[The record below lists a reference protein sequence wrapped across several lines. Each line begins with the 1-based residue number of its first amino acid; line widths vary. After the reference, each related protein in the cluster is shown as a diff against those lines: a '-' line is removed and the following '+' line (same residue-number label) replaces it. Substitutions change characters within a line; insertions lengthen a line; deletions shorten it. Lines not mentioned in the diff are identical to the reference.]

1 MGKLIYNKRIKIVML
16 VLQTVLAGIMAYSLL
31 NIGFWMEGNYSFRE
45 LAREYEATDL
55 FFDQM
60 DTIIEHKIKGK
71 QNEDLFENDGEFDDS
86 QQIDIQSYETTG
98 SYVSD
103 MNMTYL
109 LSDLLN
115 FVESGDQARLHSAI
129 MDALKQTNND
139 RPAAGEFLGR
149 QSETLETILPAT
161 GITLAECSK
170 WYLDS
175 ANFIFESYLKLDEVS
190 SDIYKRYTE
199 YTSAQTQRWS
209 QEAPSNL
216 KYCIE
221 NVTTGEI
228 YTNTGA
234 DDYDSAVERIQQD
247 EAFTTLF
254 EGERSFDIM
263 VAGPDGVYND
273 AAARWF
279 MKTRFLNANEKV
291 YVAVDMDY
299 PVNDELREY
308 AEAFSRREG
317 IVWGSLIAA
326 VVCAALMLGG
336 FVMLMMGAGWEEGRC
351 TPRQTFIDRVPT
363 ELAAAISMTAAVLYT
378 MAYTSWLP
386 KPSRIVGGQRILV
399 AAFGAS
405 AYLVLLIVC
414 KSFVRRIR
422 TKSLWSNSICL
433 MLIHTWRKV
442 TSARAASGQ
451 LLFAYIVFVILNFMF
466 LLFGKVGIFLM
477 FVLDMAVLLY
487 LMRDMTGKQSVYE
500 GIQQISKGDLDL

>member
-1 MGKLIYNKRIKIVML
+1 MGKLIYNKKIKIVML

-247 EAFTTLF
+247 EAFTMLF

-336 FVMLMMGAGWEEGRC
+336 FVML
-351 TPRQTFIDRVPT
+351 
-363 ELAAAISMTAAVLYT
+363 
-378 MAYTSWLP
+378 
-386 KPSRIVGGQRILV
+386 PS
-399 AAFGAS
+399 
-405 AYLVLLIVC
+405 
-414 KSFVRRIR
+414 
-422 TKSLWSNSICL
+422 
-433 MLIHTWRKV
+433 
-442 TSARAASGQ
+442 
-451 LLFAYIVFVILNFMF
+451 
-466 LLFGKVGIFLM
+466 
-477 FVLDMAVLLY
+477 
-487 LMRDMTGKQSVYE
+487 
-500 GIQQISKGDLDL
+500 